1 MKNLDYSKEHN
12 DYLKKIKKKKNL
24 VIIFQVSIL
33 ILFIGLW
40 ELLASTKVI
49 DSFFV
54 SSPSRMIKTFVNLF
68 TEGELFKHIGITLYE
83 ALISFLL
90 ACGIGLV
97 VAILLWWSDF
107 VRKVLDPYLVILNSL
122 PKIALGPLIII
133 WCGVGTKPIVVMAIL
148 ISIIVTILSALAAF
162 LNCEKS
168 KILLMQ
174 SMGATKLQIFTKLI
188 LPNALPELISI
199 LKINVGLTWV
209 GTIMGEY
216 LVSKAGLGYLI
227 VYGGTI
233 FQLDL
238 VMTSTVILCILA
250 GLMYFGVTPLY
261 MGLQRNFLTVI
272 PICIPTELRNSPKL
286 RTKKDC
292 L

>member
-1 MKNLDYSKEHN
+1 MKNLDYSKEHKE
-12 DYLKKIKKKKNL
+12 YLKKIKNKKNL
-24 VIIFQVSIL
+24 VTIFQISIL

-40 ELLASTKVI
+40 ELFATTKII
-49 DSFFV
+49 DAFFV
-54 SSPSRMIKTFVNLF
+54 SSPSRMIKTFMNLF
-68 TEGELFKHIGITLYE
+68 TEGELFRHIGITLYE

-107 VRKVLDPYLVILNSL
+107 IRKVLDPYLVILNSL

-250 GLMYFGVTPLY
+250 GLMYFGVTLLEKRFSR
-261 MGLQRNFLTVI
+261 GR
-272 PICIPTELRNSPKL
+272 
-286 RTKKDC
+286 
-292 L
+292 

>member
-1 MKNLDYSKEHN
+1 MKNIDYSKEHKE
-12 DYLKKIKKKKNL
+12 YLKKIQTRKNL
-24 VIIFQVSIL
+24 VLISQISIL
-33 ILFIGLW
+33 VLFIIVW
-40 ELLASTKVI
+40 ELFAQLKVI
-49 DSFFV
+49 DAFFV
-54 SSPSRMIKTFVNLF
+54 SSPSRMIKTIMDL
-68 TEGELFKHIGITLYE
+68 TSKGELFHHIGITLYE
-83 ALISFLL
+83 AILSFIL
-90 ACGIGLV
+90 ACGLGLII
-97 VAILLWWSDF
+97 AILLWWSDF
-107 VRKVLDPYLVILNSL
+107 IRKVLDPYLVILNSL

-148 ISIIVTILSALAAF
+148 ISIIVTILSALSAF

-174 SMGATKLQIFTKLI
+174 SMGANKFQIFTKLV
-188 LPNALPELISI
+188 LPNALPDLISI

-238 VMTSTVILCILA
+238 VMASTVILCILA
-250 GLMYFGVTPLY
+250 GLMYFAVTL
-261 MGLQRNFLTVI
+261 LERKFSKN
-272 PICIPTELRNSPKL
+272 R
-286 RTKKDC
+286 
-292 L
+292 